1 MEMRLDAA
9 LVERGIVP
17 SRERAKEYIK
27 AGKVQ
32 VNGKPAG
39 KPAMSVTDEDQLEL
53 VGETLRY
60 VSRGG
65 LKLEKALQTFPIEL
79 SGKTCLDIGAS
90 TGGFTDCMLQNGAAH
105 VVSVDVGTDQLAE
118 KLRLDPRVTV
128 MEQTNVRYLTKEILA
143 EKARETDFSKGAD
156 FASIDVSFISLTKV
170 LEPVQ
175 ALLAEGAEMV
185 CLIKPQFEAGRGQ
198 IGKKGVVKEP
208 SVHRD
213 VIRAVT
219 FFAESIGLEVLG
231 LTYSP
236 IRGPEGNIEYL
247 VWLRKAKA
255 QAEAKTQAEAK
266 AEEGP
271 SRDLTQMIGRTVTEA
286 FQSAVLV

>member
-1 MEMRLDAA
+1 MEMRLDAV

-17 SRERAKEYIK
+17 SRERAKEYIQ

-39 KPAMSVTDEDQLEL
+39 KPAMSVTDEDKLEL
-53 VGETLRY
+53 VGEILRY

-90 TGGFTDCMLQNGAAH
+90 TGGFTDCMLQNGAAY
-105 VVSVDVGTDQLAE
+105 VVSIDVGTDQLAE

-128 MEQTNVRYLTKEILA
+128 MEQTNVRYLTKEILT
-143 EKARETDFSKGAD
+143 EKASETDFSKGAD

-170 LEPVQ
+170 LEPVK
-175 ALLAEGAEMV
+175 ALLKPGAELV

-219 FFAESIGLEVLG
+219 LFAESIGLEVLG

-247 VWLRKAKA
+247 VWLRNP
-255 QAEAKTQAEAK
+255 ERLPGS
-266 AEEGP
+266 EESG
-271 SRDLTQMIGRTVTEA
+271 RGDLTLAISRTVTEA
-286 FQSAVLV
+286 FSSEVRV